1 MMSDALATTT
11 HERRPRTALL
21 LSSMCCGLGQ
31 LYCGAGRRGLLF
43 YGASL
48 SLGPLLLMFAAL
60 AGSTAGFVLFLATLV
75 AAVGLWVWSTID
87 ASRIARDMAGKPFQP
102 ADYNCGS
109 VYGLLILSSLP
120 YALALAVVCRSAVV
134 EAFVIPSASMSPTI
148 LPGDRI
154 LATKLGVQYRRFE
167 RGDVIVF
174 RSPDNRRQ
182 QWIKRIV
189 GLPGETV
196 EVREGVPYIN
206 GNAALREFT
215 WEGDRSPKEYD
226 VVTGVNWETVEGTRY
241 PVGYDSGTTAP
252 SGAAI
257 KLRSSEYYVL
267 GDNRSHSADSREFG
281 PVAQGDIT
289 GLASCVFWPARSW
302 LRWGALPISK
312 APQASDRTLPAPV
325 TQRGRGSPTDATAR

>member
-1 MMSDALATTT
+1 MSDVLTTT
-11 HERRPRTALL
+11 SDERRPRTAML

-48 SLGPLLLMFAAL
+48 SIGPLLLVFAAL
-60 AGSTAGFVLFLATLV
+60 AASTVGFVLFVATLV
-75 AAVGLWVWSTID
+75 AAIALWVWSTID
-87 ASRIARDMAGKPFQP
+87 ASRIARGMVGKPFHP
-102 ADYNCGS
+102 ADYNCRS

-134 EAFVIPSASMSPTI
+134 EAFVIPSASMSPSI
-148 LPGDRI
+148 LPGDRV

-167 RGDVIVF
+167 RGDVVVF
-174 RSPDNRRQ
+174 RNPDNRHQ

-196 EVREGVPYIN
+196 EVREGIPYVN
-206 GNAALREFT
+206 GKPALREKT
-215 WEGDRSPKEYD
+215 RDEDQASGGGNGLPR
-226 VVTGVNWETVEGTRY
+226 VALETVEGTRY
-241 PVGYDSGTTAP
+241 PVGYDPGTTAS

-257 KLRSSEYYVL
+257 TLRGSEYYVL

-289 GLASCVFWPARSW
+289 GLASCVYWPARSW
-302 LRWGALPISK
+302 SRWGALPISK
-312 APQASDRTLPAPV
+312 APQASD
-325 TQRGRGSPTDATAR
+325 